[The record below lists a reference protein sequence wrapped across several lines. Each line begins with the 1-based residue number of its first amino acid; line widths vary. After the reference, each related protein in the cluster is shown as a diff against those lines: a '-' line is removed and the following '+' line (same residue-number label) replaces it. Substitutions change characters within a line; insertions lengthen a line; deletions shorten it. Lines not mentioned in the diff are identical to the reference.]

1 MTMRQ
6 LLMRRLPQTL
16 LVAVGVGLVAF
27 FITRLLPGDPAS
39 TWAGPRASREELA
52 MVREQLGLDLPL
64 PEQAVRY
71 LLGLASGDWGTSIHT
86 RQPVIDDVMGRLVAS
101 LELVAVAMLIAVF
114 GGIFLGM
121 VGARWKGRWPDWLSS
136 ALTAILVSAPIFWL
150 GLLLQL
156 TVATE
161 LDLLPVAG
169 RYEREFRDV
178 VAENGI
184 TGLVMLDAA
193 LTFNGP
199 LLTSAATHVLLPAM
213 VVAAYPTGLIARLS
227 RASLIETLGEEHV
240 RMARAIGFPERTI
253 MWRFALRPSLGPV
266 LAALALVFGYALGN
280 TFLVENLFDWPGLG
294 SYVAD
299 SITTL
304 DAPSIAGATL
314 VVAIAYLLANLVVDM
329 VRPIV
334 DPRLRS

>member
-1 MTMRQ
+1 VTMRQ
-6 LLMRRLPQTL
+6 LLARRLPQTL

-52 MVREQLGLDLPL
+52 LVREQLGLDLPL

-71 LLGLASGDWGTSIHT
+71 VIGLASGDWGISIHT
-86 RQPVIDDVMGRLVAS
+86 RQPVIEDVLGRLVAS
-101 LELVAVAMLIAVF
+101 LELVGVAMVVAVV

-121 VGARWKGRWPDWLSS
+121 VGARWKGRWPDWLTS
-136 ALTAILVSAPIFWL
+136 ALTAILVAAPIFWL

-156 TVATE
+156 TIATE

-169 RYEREFRDV
+169 RYDRDLRDV
-178 VAENGI
+178 VSSTQV
-184 TGLVMLDAA
+184 TGLVMVDAILALDPA
-193 LTFNGP
+193 LF
-199 LLTSAATHVLLPAM
+199 LSAVSHVLLPAL

-240 RMARAIGFPERTI
+240 RMVRALGFPERTI

-299 SITTL
+299 SITSL
-304 DAPSIAGATL
+304 DAPSIAGATV
-314 VVAIAYLLANLVVDM
+314 VVALAYLLANLAVD
-329 VRPIV
+329 VIRPLI
-334 DPRLRS
+334 DPRLRA

>member
-6 LLMRRLPQTL
+6 LLLRRMPQTL

-52 MVREQLGLDLPL
+52 VVREQLGLDLPL
-64 PEQAVRY
+64 PEQVVRY
-71 LLGLASGDWGTSIHT
+71 LVGLASGDWGISIHT
-86 RQPVIDDVMGRLVAS
+86 RQPVIEDVMGRLVAS
-101 LELVAVAMLIAVF
+101 LELVGVAMLIAVF

-178 VAENGI
+178 VADNGI
-184 TGLVMLDAA
+184 SGLVMLDAA
-193 LTFNGP
+193 LTLNGP
-199 LLTSAATHVLLPAM
+199 LLASAATHVLLPAM

-253 MWRFALRPSLGPV
+253 MWRFALRPSMGPV

-314 VVAIAYLLANLVVDM
+314 VVAIAYLLANLVVDI

-334 DPRLRS
+334 DPRLRT